1 MNGWYEKGRQSLYK
15 MGHRWERTWKKKALE
30 KMIQAVAAQIKLSL
44 QRNVNAKK
52 QSSIITHKLKHFTLP
67 YKQNTLD

>member
-1 MNGWYEKGRQSLYK
+1 
-15 MGHRWERTWKKKALE
+15 
-30 KMIQAVAAQIKLSL
+30 MIQAMAAQIKLSL

-52 QSSIITHKLKHFTLP
+52 QSFIITHKLKHFTLP